1 MIHPASMLALRA
13 IAQSKEPMTRTAL
26 AKQLDTSTEN
36 LWRSV
41 KPLIADGLVTEVQ
54 RNPPRPAYAPLLVAT
69 DAGRIAVVDI
79 APPPAEA
86 LPPSVDLTD
95 RAVAVLR
102 FLRAEARE
110 CRIPTQSGIADAVG
124 TVRSN
129 IQHAFDRLL
138 AAGCLVRDEN
148 ASARRPRTLLTPL
161 GTAVAD
167 GVVPVVASPPRK
179 NWPRP
184 RKPSP
189 KRTVAA
195 VVARVR
201 ECFGDPPIHAAKP
214 RGPDP
219 RLSHRAPVPDPP
231 KREEAATVSGQR
243 VTVPHALAVRGGIK
257 HPPIPQP
264 AERPASMSKAEWF
277 RGISVPPS
285 YLHDACARGA
295 A

>member
-1 MIHPASMLALRA
+1 MILPASMLALRA
-13 IAQSKEPMTRTAL
+13 IAKSKEPMTRTAL
-26 AKQLDTSTEN
+26 AAQLDTSTEN

-54 RNPPRPAYAPLLVAT
+54 RKPPRPAYAPLLAAT

-102 FLRAEARE
+102 FLRAEAKE
-110 CRIPTQSGIADAVG
+110 CRIPTQSGIAAAVG
-124 TVRSN
+124 TARAN

-138 AAGCLVRDEN
+138 AAGCLVRAEN

-167 GVVPVVASPPRK
+167 GVVPVVASPVRK

-201 ECFGDPPIHAAKP
+201 ECFGDPPIPAAKP
-214 RGPDP
+214 KGPDQ
-219 RLSHRAPVPDPP
+219 RLAHRAPVPDPEQ
-231 KREEAATVSGQR
+231 RTEAAPVSGVR
-243 VTVPHALAVRGGIK
+243 VMVPPSLARRGGIQ
-257 HPPIPQP
+257 HPPPPMP
-264 AERPASMSKAEWF
+264 AERPANMRKDEWF
-277 RGISVPPS
+277 RLSAPLPS
-285 YLHDACARGA
+285 ALHDACARGTA
-295 A
+295 

>member
-1 MIHPASMLALRA
+1 MILPASMLALRA
-13 IAQSKEPMTRTAL
+13 LAQSKEPMTRTAL
-26 AKQLDTSTEN
+26 AAQLDTSTEN

-41 KPLIADGLVTEVQ
+41 KPLIAAGLVTEVQ
-54 RNPPRPAYAPLLVAT
+54 RNPPRPAYAPLLAAT

-110 CRIPTQSGIADAVG
+110 CRIPTQSGIAAAVG

-138 AAGCLVRDEN
+138 AAGCLVRDEA

-167 GVVPVVASPPRK
+167 GVVPVVASPVRK

-184 RKPSP
+184 RKAAP

-195 VVARVR
+195 AVARVR
-201 ECFGDPPIHAAKP
+201 ECFGDPPVPAAKP

-219 RLSHRAPVPDPP
+219 RLAHRAPVPDPP
-231 KREEAATVSGQR
+231 KREEPAPVSGVR
-243 VTVPHALAVRGGIK
+243 VMAPPSLARRGGIL
-257 HPPIPQP
+257 HPPPPQP
-264 AERPASMSKAEWF
+264 AERPANMRKDEWF
-277 RGISVPPS
+277 RRSTPEKS
-285 YLHDACARGA
+285 YLHDACARGVA
-295 A
+295 